1 MRKGKI
7 DRRECKGNTGKK
19 YRKRCRK
26 ILIWLEMETIG
37 KWGKEREEKQVGN
50 KLKYEEERGKFVRE
64 SKGELGKLRQENT
77 MRRTRQN

>member
-1 MRKGKI
+1 
-7 DRRECKGNTGKK
+7 
-19 YRKRCRK
+19 
-26 ILIWLEMETIG
+26 METIG